1 MSMRC
6 LWEHLS
12 RNVQEAARYAD
23 LGLRTKSGL
32 EAHNGKIN
40 IMRYLGHESR

>member
-6 LWEHLS
+6 LWEHPS
-12 RNVQEAARYAD
+12 GNVQEAAGYTD

-32 EAHNGKIN
+32 EAHNGEIN
-40 IMRYLGHESR
+40 IMRYLGHEIG